1 MKLYGCQIVN
11 ESLENSHIKVKLQ
24 KSKELEAVLEKL
36 KEKLLECNCGVR
48 KIKIDSGKAD
58 ELLME
63 IIFEEN
69 SLVVPFDGIK
79 GDLFKRNMTEELT
92 NVSSS
97 KKVQIFQRQEKLDG
111 KMPGVKLG
119 EIHRKNGTTVTFY
132 KTPAGK
138 IIKEEK

>member
-24 KSKELEAVLEKL
+24 KSKELEDVLEKL

-63 IIFEEN
+63 IIFEDN

-79 GDLFKRNMTEELT
+79 GDLFKRNMTEELP

-119 EIHRKNGTTVTFY
+119 EIQRKNGTTVTFY

>member
-1 MKLYGCQIVN
+1 MIEK
-11 ESLENSHIKVKLQ
+11 
-24 KSKELEAVLEKL
+24 EKL
-36 KEKLLECNCGVR
+36 KEKLLEYNCGVR

-63 IIFEEN
+63 IIFEDN

-79 GDLFKRNMTEELT
+79 GDLFKRNMTEELP

-119 EIHRKNGTTVTFY
+119 EIQRKNGTTVTFY